1 MVEQLGASKPEYS
14 SGNPCDRLIAA
25 QSFATQ
31 VILRIIDSV
40 KCPVRQL
47 VSGTNNSLK
56 VILFRKSLILLAL

>member
-14 SGNPCDRLIAA
+14 SGNLCDRLIAA

-40 KCPVRQL
+40 KWLVRLL
-47 VSGTNNSLK
+47 VSGTNISLK
-56 VILFRKSLILLAL
+56 VMWHFLSVMLF